1 MATPVACH
9 TNVIVAAA
17 EVRVSFSPLR
27 NSAKDL
33 PQSERP
39 KETETASTGPW
50 AIPTWSLCWA
60 RAERSSSE
68 WDLCVRLLCFSVLDQ
83 ACVAGVEV

>member
-1 MATPVACH
+1 MARPVAGH
-9 TNVIVAAA
+9 TNVVVAAA
-17 EVRVSFSPLR
+17 EVHVSFSPRR

-50 AIPTWSLCWA
+50 AIPTWSLC
-60 RAERSSSE
+60 
-68 WDLCVRLLCFSVLDQ
+68 
-83 ACVAGVEV
+83 